1 MNPFDKAWLLLK
13 QDTRQSTLGE
23 YHPDFPSPYG
33 DVKYYHGTTVEPASR
48 INFEGL
54 KPTEP
59 STLGLN
65 QMLER
70 YGREKLSEMFPK
82 GVYATDNKDVAADYA
97 YTRGQ
102 NRNQQGRIFGIREGA
117 PQQANP
123 STRPLAPDNVF
134 RYDEKIPRQYLT
146 PVDYPILGT
155 EMSE

>member
-1 MNPFDKAWLLLK
+1 MNTFDLAWALLK

-59 STLGLN
+59 STLGWN
-65 QMLER
+65 R
-70 YGREKLSEMFPK
+70 KLSGMFPK

-97 YTRGQ
+97 HTRGQ

-123 STRPLAPDNVF
+123 TTPLTPNAPDNVF

-146 PVDYPILGT
+146 PVDYP
-155 EMSE
+155 SEKLVPYFRYGDE